1 MLAAG
6 GRGQP
11 APRFGAKKV
20 ELLFIVG
27 EAEASL
33 TASTIQVL
41 HLKRSF
47 VKSGISFITLLL
59 SKPVSWC

>member
-6 GRGQP
+6 GRAQP
-11 APRFGAKKV
+11 APQFRAKKV

-47 VKSGISFITLLL
+47 VKSGISVITLLL
-59 SKPVSWC
+59 SKPISWH